1 MLRIETINGKTLF
14 FKFNK
19 LSGYRVPWKKEH
31 HCAQEKKTVTLG
43 KYVIHMVDLRF
54 QCYRTHNNDFRKD
67 TLHVGC
73 CPLKFIFLKFKGKV
87 ILHGVGY
94 TISCGFSFS

>member
-1 MLRIETINGKTLF
+1 LHTR
-14 FKFNK
+14 
-19 LSGYRVPWKKEH
+19 
-31 HCAQEKKTVTLG
+31 EKKTVTLG

-54 QCYRTHNNDFRKD
+54 RCYRTHNNDFRKD

-73 CPLKFIFLKFKGKV
+73 CSLKSIFLKFKGKV

-94 TISCGFSFS
+94 TISCGFSFSQKPGCEFFYGVVYVFCHCNTEL

>member
-1 MLRIETINGKTLF
+1 MERPYFLSLTNFPDIVFPGKRNIIAH
-14 FKFNK
+14 K
-19 LSGYRVPWKKEH
+19 R
-31 HCAQEKKTVTLG
+31 KKTVTLG

-54 QCYRTHNNDFRKD
+54 QCYHTHNNDFRKD